1 MLLPEWSIRRA
12 PFTMV
17 VLFLLAVLGVVSF
30 LTMPRSEDPQFSVP
44 TVRVIA
50 VYPGANPADIEQL
63 VVDPIEDAINE
74 LDDVDNIES
83 SIQDGVSVTAVDFLA
98 SVDPDDALEDVTQ
111 RMSEVRPTLP
121 DAVQQLD
128 IDDFT
133 TTDVSVYQIALVSDS
148 ADYHVME
155 DAAERLEQRLERLA
169 GVKQVDTWAYP
180 KQRVTV
186 GLDLQRLRELEIPF
200 DQVAGAIRAAAPNV
214 PGGDLEAGDRRF
226 TVQTSGDYASITA
239 IRQTVVG
246 ASASSIIR
254 LGDVATVE
262 AGYADATHRAR
273 FNGERAVFVTLTQRD
288 GVNIFDVLEPVRAE
302 AEAFRSELPAGIA
315 LETVFDQSES
325 VSSRVNGF
333 FLNLL
338 QGILLVGAVI
348 LLALGRRASVIVML
362 AIPLSILIAIWLL
375 DLGGYGLQQIS
386 IVGLVIALGL
396 LVDDAIV
403 ITENVARFRRK
414 GLGRIEAALKG
425 TQEVGYAVVS
435 TSVTSILAFL
445 PIVLVQSGSGG
456 FIRSLPVTVILA
468 LLASLLVSLTLT
480 PLLAARWLGGS
491 EEAVLEEDA
500 SEDMASE
507 YEDTSSEHTE
517 SPEHTESEETTPAVD
532 ETTGAFGAAVQG
544 PLQRVLDRLV
554 EGGYRRLLAGSLG
567 RPWIVLGV
575 AVAAFAASVSL
586 FPVIGVS
593 FFPEAEKPQFLI
605 SVTTE
610 QGTTFDATDR
620 AVRRVEDWLSE
631 RDDVRRYAANTGRDN
646 PVVYYNV
653 IPRREQAT
661 VGQVLV
667 EAASAEAVPALA
679 EAAEAELNGRPGV
692 TIETIVFKNGP
703 PVEAPIAIKVIGPD
717 LDALDRLA
725 AETAALI
732 RQTPGTENVQNPLD
746 EPKTDLRVDVRPDAA
761 ALHGVRLVDVDRTV
775 RAAVAGETVA
785 QYRDD
790 AGDAYDVVL
799 TLDRPAGTRARV
811 DDLDRISVTSVTGHH
826 VPLRQVADVQL
837 EPVPVR
843 IDRFDTERA
852 VTITADVDT
861 RAGYSAVD
869 VTQAVTAELDTRDWP
884 DRYRYVVRGELE
896 AQEDSFASL
905 LPALLGAI
913 FGILAVLVLQFDSF
927 RQPLIIFTAI
937 PLSVVGA
944 FPALLITGYTFSFTA
959 FIGFTSLVGIVV
971 NNSTL
976 LVDYANQLRA
986 AGHSVRDAVTISSET
1001 RFTPIVLTTLTTI
1014 GGLLPLTLT
1023 GSSLWSP
1030 LGWVI
1035 IGGLLVSTGLT
1046 LLVVPVLYQLLTR
1059 DEG

>member
-12 PFTMV
+12 PFTIV
-17 VLFLLAVLGVVSF
+17 VLLLLAVLGIVSF

-50 VYPGANPADIEQL
+50 VYPGANPEDIEQL
-63 VVDPIEDAINE
+63 VVDPIEEAINE
-74 LDDVDNIES
+74 LDDIDNIES
-83 SIQDGVSVTAVDFLA
+83 SIQDGVSVTAIDFLA

-148 ADYHVME
+148 VEYHVME
-155 DAAERLEQRLERLA
+155 DAAERLEQRLERMT

-180 KQRVTV
+180 EQRVTV
-186 GLDLQRLRELEIPF
+186 GLDLQRLRELGIPF
-200 DQVAGAIRAAAPNV
+200 DQVAGSIRAAAPNV
-214 PGGDLEAGDRRF
+214 PGGDIEAGDRRF
-226 TVQTSGDYASITA
+226 TVQTSGDYASIAA

-254 LGDVATVE
+254 LEDVATVE
-262 AGYADATHRAR
+262 AGYADITHQAR

-288 GVNIFDVLEPVRAE
+288 GVSIFDVLEPVRAE
-302 AEAFRSELPAGIA
+302 VEAFRGELPTGIV

-333 FLNLL
+333 FSNLL

-375 DLGGYGLQQIS
+375 DLSGYGLQQIS

-414 GLGRIEAALKG
+414 GFGPIEAALKG

-468 LLASLLVSLTLT
+468 LGASLLVSLTLT
-480 PLLAARWLGGS
+480 PLLAARWLGES
-491 EEAVLEEDA
+491 EDA
-500 SEDMASE
+500 DAAPDNEAPDDEAAGGSAA
-507 YEDTSSEHTE
+507 E
-517 SPEHTESEETTPAVD
+517 S
-532 ETTGAFGAAVQG
+532 AVQG
-544 PLQRVLDRLV
+544 PLQRGLDRLV
-554 EGGYRRLLAGSLG
+554 DGAYRRLLAGSLNQ
-567 RPWIVLGV
+567 PWIVLGV
-575 AVAAFAASVSL
+575 AVAAFAGSVSL
-586 FPVIGVS
+586 FPMIGVS

-610 QGTTFDATDR
+610 QGATFDATDR
-620 AVRRVEDWLSE
+620 AVRRVEDWLAARE
-631 RDDVRRYAANTGRDN
+631 DVRRYAANTGRDN
-646 PVVYYNV
+646 PVVYYNI

-661 VGQVLV
+661 VGQVFV
-667 EAASAEAVPALA
+667 EAVSAEAVPALA
-679 EAAEAELNGRPGV
+679 EAAENELGGQPGV

-703 PVEAPIAIKVIGPD
+703 PVEAPIAIKVVGPD
-717 LDALDRLA
+717 LDDLDRLA

-746 EPKTDLRVDVRPDAA
+746 EPKTDLRIDVQPDAA

-775 RAAVAGETVA
+775 RAALAGETVA

-811 DDLDRISVTSVTGHH
+811 DDLDRVSVTSVTGHH
-826 VPLRQVADVQL
+826 VPLRQVADVRL
-837 EPVPVR
+837 EPAPVR

-852 VTITADVDT
+852 VTLTADVDT
-861 RAGYSAVD
+861 RGGYSAVD
-869 VTQAVTAELDTRDWP
+869 VTQAVTAELDTRDGP
-884 DRYRYVVRGELE
+884 DGYRYVVRGELE

-986 AGHSVRDAVTISSET
+986 AGHSVRDAVTISGET